1 MGADEDVLRQC
12 AGVRCCN
19 SSPTSSTWRI
29 NANKYKRET
38 QEATEYYISSFQDF
52 SGTFAEIVQQSGASD
67 YTINRVDFRVDS
79 YENDWYDMIK
89 WNYALM
95 YGMKIQ
101 LGWIRSPRRWDTF
114 GTTVSM
120 FEGRSNGKGVR
131 TYDRTA
137 IAANKAPTKMR
148 LELQHVEP
156 IQSIEQIRA
165 ATADWDEIIVSS
177 SGCYE
182 QIQEDA
188 AQDVIKDLKLE
199 ISNYEHTGTT
209 YSGYGL
215 LSKERDRIFSAREAV
230 QIGAALGYSEEVTRQ
245 YLKRGTRPMNREW
258 LAQEQ
263 LSEYSRKVAMAL
275 GRFMS

>member
-1 MGADEDVLRQC
+1 MELCADVWNENPVEMEQKSKTLGYLRNNC
-12 AGVRCCN
+12 SHV
-19 SSPTSSTWRI
+19 
-29 NANKYKRET
+29 
-38 QEATEYYISSFQDF
+38 
-52 SGTFAEIVQQSGASD
+52 
-67 YTINRVDFRVDS
+67 
-79 YENDWYDMIK
+79 
-89 WNYALM
+89 
-95 YGMKIQ
+95 
-101 LGWIRSPRRWDTF
+101 
-114 GTTVSM
+114 
-120 FEGRSNGKGVR
+120 RSNGMGVR

-137 IAANKAPTKMR
+137 IAANRAPTKLR

-165 ATADWDEIIVSS
+165 AAADWDEIIVSS

-188 AQDVIKDLKLE
+188 AQDVIDALKSE

-230 QIGAALGYSEEVTRQ
+230 QIGAALGYSEQVTRQ
-245 YLKRGTRPMNREW
+245 YLKRGERPMNREW
-258 LAQEQ
+258 LTQEQ
-263 LSEYSRKVAMAL
+263 LSEYTRKVAEAF

>member
-12 AGVRCCN
+12 AGARCCN

-95 YGMKIQ
+95 YGMKTQ

-114 GTTVSM
+114 GTTVFM
-120 FEGRSNGKGVR
+120 FEGRSNGMGVR

-137 IAANKAPTKMR
+137 IAANRAPTKMR

-165 ATADWDEIIVSS
+165 AAADWDEIIVSS

-182 QIQEDA
+182 H
-188 AQDVIKDLKLE
+188 VP
-199 ISNYEHTGTT
+199 S
-209 YSGYGL
+209 
-215 LSKERDRIFSAREAV
+215 
-230 QIGAALGYSEEVTRQ
+230 
-245 YLKRGTRPMNREW
+245 
-258 LAQEQ
+258 
-263 LSEYSRKVAMAL
+263 
-275 GRFMS
+275 